1 MFLIHQRADF
11 FMVKLGERNFI
22 GKEVNN
28 KLNLSG
34 MKKALPVII
43 ILVIIVAALVGWKFL
58 GKGKKTTTQGGTQQT
73 QTTPSQ
79 TTGESFTGKIKDAFM
94 RGIPLKCTYKKDDQN
109 FSTGYLKNKKYYAE
123 VMAAGKMGYIIL
135 VDNCMWA
142 WNKDKADGVKMCF
155 AQQQGEDMWSSF
167 EANQKSA
174 DFDYN
179 CSPAIVNDSIF
190 TPPSNVK
197 FANIDELMNQATQ
210 SGQ

>member
-1 MFLIHQRADF
+1 
-11 FMVKLGERNFI
+11 
-22 GKEVNN
+22 
-28 KLNLSG
+28 
-34 MKKALPVII
+34 MKKSLPIII
-43 ILVIIVAALVGWKFL
+43 ILVIIVAALAGWKFL
-58 GKGKKTTTQGGTQQT
+58 GKGKTTSTQGGNQQT
-73 QTTPSQ
+73 ETAKEEAK
-79 TTGESFTGKIKDAFM
+79 GESFTGKIKDAFM

-123 VMAAGKMGYIIL
+123 VTAAGKLGYIIL

-142 WNKDKADGVKMCF
+142 WNKDQADNGVKMCF

-167 EANQKSA
+167 ESNQKSA

-179 CSPAIVNDSIF
+179 CSPTIINESIF

-197 FANIDELMNQATQ
+197 FTNIDELMNQATQ